1 MNTPTRSGE
10 AVLPPTTSIPSAIQ
24 GLGAV
29 VSRRHFF
36 RHLHDRHGS
45 AFTVNLPVFGPSVVI
60 SDAAMAREL
69 FTAGD
74 KVENVQPNLGRI
86 LGTGSMFALEGA
98 RHRARRKLLTPPLHG
113 KPIRSYEQIV
123 VDEVRAETA
132 TWRPGVEFACIE
144 PMMRITLNV
153 ILRAVF
159 GAEGTDLDRLRDMIP
174 PMVTVGSRAATVPPL
189 PLPLRPIDPN
199 HRYARRNAEYR
210 EYVSGLITKAR
221 NDSHLDERTDIL
233 AIMLRSTYDDGS
245 PMTDDEIA
253 EELATLLAAGH
264 ETTATTLA
272 WALERLRRH
281 PEVVRELGAEVDAGG
296 HDYRHATILEVQRSR
311 PVIDFAGRHVVA
323 DHLDLGDWRI
333 PKGYNVLVS
342 IALLHDDSSEFA
354 RPEVFDPTRFLG
366 TKPPSAWLP
375 FGGGTRRCI
384 GAAFATMEMDVTLR
398 TLLEQFEL
406 LPTTARAER
415 WFSRGVAYAPSRG
428 GRIAVRPR

>member
-1 MNTPTRSGE
+1 
-10 AVLPPTTSIPSAIQ
+10 
-24 GLGAV
+24 
-29 VSRRHFF
+29 
-36 RHLHDRHGS
+36 
-45 AFTVNLPVFGPSVVI
+45 
-60 SDAAMAREL
+60 
-69 FTAGD
+69 
-74 KVENVQPNLGRI
+74 
-86 LGTGSMFALEGA
+86 
-98 RHRARRKLLTPPLHG
+98 
-113 KPIRSYEQIV
+113 
-123 VDEVRAETA
+123 
-132 TWRPGVEFACIE
+132 
-144 PMMRITLNV
+144 
-153 ILRAVF
+153 
-159 GAEGTDLDRLRDMIP
+159 MIP

-189 PLPLRPIDPN
+189 PRLLRPIDPN
-199 HRYARRNAEYR
+199 HRYARRNADYR
-210 EYVSGLITKAR
+210 DYVGGLITKAR
-221 NDSHLDERTDIL
+221 NDSRLDERTDIL

-253 EELATLLAAGH
+253 EELATMLAAGH

-281 PEVVRELGAEVDAGG
+281 PEVVRELVAEVDAGG
-296 HDYRHATILEVQRSR
+296 SDYRHATILEVQRSR

-323 DHLDLGDWRI
+323 DHLDLGEWRI

-398 TLLEQFEL
+398 TLLADFEL
-406 LPTTARAER
+406 LPTSAKSER

-428 GRIAVRPR
+428 GRIAVVPR